1 VMGSVYDW
9 LLFAHVLA
17 AMVWVGGLVMLVAVG
32 TRMRRSGDQD
42 AVARFVRSLRVL
54 GPAVL
59 APAAVLLLV
68 FGIWMVAD
76 SSAWDFGQ
84 TWVQVGVT
92 LLIVSVLVGAAYLS
106 RTGIAAERAVAA
118 GDHREA
124 ARQLGRWAWGI
135 GAILVL
141 LVAATW
147 DMVVKPGL

>member
-1 VMGSVYDW
+1 VGTLYDW

-32 TRMRRSGDQD
+32 TRTRRSGDPE

-59 APAAVLLLV
+59 APAALLLLV

-106 RTGIAAERAVAA
+106 RTGIAAERALAA
-118 GDHREA
+118 GDHLEA
-124 ARQLGRWAWGI
+124 ARHLGRWAWGI
-135 GAILVL
+135 AAILVL

>member
-1 VMGSVYDW
+1 MGTLYDW
-9 LLFAHVLA
+9 LLIAHVLA

-32 TRMRRSGDQD
+32 TRTRRSGDPD
-42 AVARFVRSLRVL
+42 AIARFVRSLRVL

-59 APAAVLLLV
+59 APAALTLLA

-76 SSAWDFGQ
+76 SAAWNFGQ
-84 TWVQVGVT
+84 SWVGVGLA
-92 LLIVSVLVGAAYLS
+92 LLIASVLVGAVFLG
-106 RTGIAAERAVAA
+106 RTGIAAERAVEA

-135 GAILVL
+135 GVILLL

-147 DMVVKPGL
+147 DMVVKPGM

>member
-1 VMGSVYDW
+1 MGTIYDW

-17 AMVWVGGLVMLVAVG
+17 AMVWVGGLVMIMAVG
-32 TRMRRSGDQD
+32 TRTRRSGDPD
-42 AVARFVRSLRVL
+42 AVARFVRGLRIL

-68 FGIWMVAD
+68 FGIWMVVD
-76 SSAWDFGQ
+76 SAAWDFGQ
-84 TWVQVGVT
+84 TWVRVGAT
-92 LLIVSVLVGAAYLS
+92 LLILSVLIGAVYLS
-106 RTGIAAERAVAA
+106 RAGIAAERAVAA

-135 GAILVL
+135 GATLVL

>member
-1 VMGSVYDW
+1 MGTLYDW
-9 LLFAHVLA
+9 LLFAHILA
-17 AMVWVGGLVMLVAVG
+17 GMVWVGGLAMLVAVG
-32 TRMRRSGDQD
+32 TRTRRSADPD
-42 AVARFVRSLRVL
+42 AIARFVRSLRVL

-59 APAAVLLLV
+59 APAAGLLLV

-84 TWVQVGVT
+84 TWVLVGLA
-92 LLIVSVLVGAAYLS
+92 LLIASVVVGAAYLS

-118 GDHREA
+118 ADHREA

-141 LVAATW
+141 LVVATW

>member
-1 VMGSVYDW
+1 MGSVYDW

-32 TRMRRSGDQD
+32 TRTRRSGDQD

>member
-1 VMGSVYDW
+1 MGTHYDW

-17 AMVWVGGLVMLVAVG
+17 AMVWVGGLAMLVALG
-32 TRMRRSGDQD
+32 MRTRRSGDPE
-42 AVARFVRSLRVL
+42 AVARFVRGLRVL

-68 FGIWMVAD
+68 FGLWMVAD
-76 SSAWDFGQ
+76 SAAWDFGQ
-84 TWVQVGVT
+84 TWVRVGIT
-92 LLIVSVLVGAAYLS
+92 LLVASVLVGAVYLS
-106 RTGIAAERAVAA
+106 RAGSAAERAVAA
-118 GDHREA
+118 GNDREA

-135 GAILVL
+135 GVILVL

>member
-1 VMGSVYDW
+1 VGTLYDW

-32 TRMRRSGDQD
+32 TRTRRSGDPE

-59 APAAVLLLV
+59 APAALLLLV

-106 RTGIAAERAVAA
+106 RTGIAAERALAA
-118 GDHREA
+118 GDHLEA
-124 ARQLGRWAWGI
+124 AVHLGRWAWGI
-135 GAILVL
+135 AAILVL